1 MRRAKATSGSSF
13 LSIYHLRLLGDRYL
27 SITLLPGLYQS
38 MKKLL
43 SRRLKLVVPV
53 SRASDFDFLFAGC
66 QAFVRLIDE
75 LIKWHAHRLL
85 ILELGLVLFV
95 VELGC
100 YTL

>member
-1 MRRAKATSGSSF
+1 
-13 LSIYHLRLLGDRYL
+13 
-27 SITLLPGLYQS
+27 

-53 SRASDFDFLFAGC
+53 LRDSDSNFLFAGC
-66 QAFVRLIDE
+66 QAFVRLIGE

-85 ILELGLVLFV
+85 ILKLGLVLFV